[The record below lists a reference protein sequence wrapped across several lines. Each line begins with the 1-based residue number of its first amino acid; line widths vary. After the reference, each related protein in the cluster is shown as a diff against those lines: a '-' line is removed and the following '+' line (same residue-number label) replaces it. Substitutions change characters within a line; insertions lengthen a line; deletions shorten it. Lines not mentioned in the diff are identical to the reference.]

1 MASSRSDWSGAYH
14 PEVGLLCPSPRRRR
28 ALRLA
33 AACVAGTVII
43 GTTMGLAGTHRPDRD
58 ALAATTIVTEELE
71 PSQAPATAGELAPL
85 RLRGRDFC
93 ESVSARDP
101 AASFLHPNCSAP
113 KPRHGGRVAKRPA
126 TIILGRPE
134 VPR

>member
-33 AACVAGTVII
+33 TACLAATVII

-58 ALAATTIVTEELE
+58 ALAATTIVTGELE
-71 PSQAPATAGELAPL
+71 PSQAPATAAELAPL
-85 RLRGRDFC
+85 PLRGHDLC

-101 AASFLHPNCSAP
+101 AASCLQPKCSAP
-113 KPRHGGRVAKRPA
+113 KPRHGGRVAKRTA
-126 TIILGRPE
+126 TFILGHTE

>member
-1 MASSRSDWSGAYH
+1 MAFSRSDWSGAYH
-14 PEVGLLCPSPRRRR
+14 PEIGLLCPSPRRRR

-33 AACVAGTVII
+33 TACLAATVII

-71 PSQAPATAGELAPL
+71 PSQAPATAAELAPSP
-85 RLRGRDFC
+85 LRGHDLC

-101 AASFLHPNCSAP
+101 AASFLHPNCSAL

-126 TIILGRPE
+126 TFILGRTE

>member
-33 AACVAGTVII
+33 TACVAATVIV

-58 ALAATTIVTEELE
+58 ALAATTIVTGELE
-71 PSQAPATAGELAPL
+71 PSQAPATAAAELAPL
-85 RLRGRDFC
+85 QRGHDFC
-93 ESVSARDP
+93 ESVSAQDP
-101 AASFLHPNCSAP
+101 VASFLHPNCSAP
-113 KPRHGGRVAKRPA
+113 KARHGGRVAKRTA
-126 TIILGRPE
+126 TFLLGRTE

>member
-28 ALRLA
+28 ALRVA
-33 AACVAGTVII
+33 TACVAAMVII

-71 PSQAPATAGELAPL
+71 PALAPATAAEVAPL
-85 RLRGRDFC
+85 RLRGHDFC
-93 ESVSARDP
+93 ESVSAQDP
-101 AASFLHPNCSAP
+101 VAAFLHPNCSAP
-113 KPRHGGRVAKRPA
+113 KPRHGGRVAKRTA
-126 TIILGRPE
+126 TFILGGTE